1 MSTVSVERERA
12 VDTIFALLQGF
23 RENMLLTV
31 GGVSTNRECYK
42 MLKTA
47 SNGKD
52 YGFFWLS
59 GFFFA
64 IFAERFLVLC
74 LTLTKVNFFFLKK
87 ITSFSMAGPLLARLI
102 PRCTDPVIIIRQT
115 AVDCVQCVLKIA
127 ARFEGILDV
136 S

>member
-52 YGFFWLS
+52 YGFL
-59 GFFFA
+59 
-64 IFAERFLVLC
+64 
-74 LTLTKVNFFFLKK
+74 
-87 ITSFSMAGPLLARLI
+87 
-102 PRCTDPVIIIRQT
+102 
-115 AVDCVQCVLKIA
+115 
-127 ARFEGILDV
+127 
-136 S
+136 

>member
-12 VDTIFALLQGF
+12 VDTIFALLQAF

-52 YGFFWLS
+52 YGFLWLS
-59 GFFFA
+59 GFFFLL
-64 IFAERFLVLC
+64 FLLSV
-74 LTLTKVNFFFLKK
+74 FL
-87 ITSFSMAGPLLARLI
+87 FS
-102 PRCTDPVIIIRQT
+102 
-115 AVDCVQCVLKIA
+115 
-127 ARFEGILDV
+127 V
-136 S
+136 SL